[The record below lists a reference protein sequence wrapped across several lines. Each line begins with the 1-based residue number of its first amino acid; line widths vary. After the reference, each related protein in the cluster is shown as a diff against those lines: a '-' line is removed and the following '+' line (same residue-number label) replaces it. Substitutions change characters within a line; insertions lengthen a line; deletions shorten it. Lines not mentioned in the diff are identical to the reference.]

1 MEKTNLKNHQH
12 KALEALEQ
20 VQEICKK
27 HNIKFFLLA
36 GSVLGAVRHK
46 GFIPWDDDIDIGMLP
61 DDLYKFNQ
69 VIERSLSDG
78 FVWSTPE
85 NNRRHP
91 RFFGKILYNGKHC
104 IDVFPIVKT
113 SDNPLK
119 RKTQWI
125 IRKIVLQIYMRKIN
139 YTPVLKFKGIYRKIV
154 FIFSWILS
162 LFIKREWAI
171 SIARWNEHRFESE
184 DTDFYLNI
192 YSCYSMKKE
201 LIKREWVEN
210 LAPIE
215 FEGKEYL
222 AFKDTDAY
230 LTHLYGDY
238 MKLPPEDMRVPP
250 HPEIF
255 IVEKL

>member
-91 RFFGKILYNGKHC
+91 RF
-104 IDVFPIVKT
+104 
-113 SDNPLK
+113 
-119 RKTQWI
+119 W
-125 IRKIVLQIYMRKIN
+125 
-139 YTPVLKFKGIYRKIV
+139 
-154 FIFSWILS
+154 
-162 LFIKREWAI
+162 
-171 SIARWNEHRFESE
+171 
-184 DTDFYLNI
+184 
-192 YSCYSMKKE
+192 
-201 LIKREWVEN
+201 
-210 LAPIE
+210 
-215 FEGKEYL
+215 
-222 AFKDTDAY
+222 
-230 LTHLYGDY
+230 
-238 MKLPPEDMRVPP
+238 
-250 HPEIF
+250 
-255 IVEKL
+255 